1 MDSFGQKAVYYA
13 HAGAGEL
20 HLRPVLNLKKSDEVA
35 LFVKITHAVADL
47 VKNEP
52 QPLSAKEI
60 FDYSVEHYGK
70 TLQRLA
76 E

>member
-1 MDSFGQKAVYYA
+1 M
-13 HAGAGEL
+13 
-20 HLRPVLNLKKSDEVA
+20 NLAEMKREIIRRIEKTENEALIKK
-35 LFVKITHAVADL
+35 VADL